1 MVALP
6 NTGQDI
12 SERIYKAYVKE
23 NKKARPFWLGL
34 LGASSIGEECT
45 RKTFFDWRVYLYGEN
60 EGRVLR
66 LFNTGFIQENR
77 VIEDLRKAGFPVWD
91 IDPQTGKQYKFLH
104 ESGHL
109 VAKLDGVIKDVPGAE
124 KTPHLLEIKS
134 HNDNNFKQLLKKTSV
149 FAVKPEHY
157 MQMQVGMWLSGGLT
171 RALYAAVNKND
182 EQYYFERVYRDDK
195 AIEKLEKKVETLL
208 DATLTP
214 AGISENQ
221 SAFGCKFC
229 PYKGD
234 EEKGIPNVC
243 AGEPSPLKHC
253 RTCSR
258 SQPVADGEWVCTLL
272 DLTLTQDAQQR
283 GCEHHN
289 PRSVYF

>member
-1 MVALP
+1 MVEIP

-12 SERIYKAYVKE
+12 SDRVYKSYEKERQKQ
-23 NKKARPFWLGL
+23 RSFWLGL

-45 RKTFFDWRVYLYGEN
+45 RKTFFDWRVYLHEHIRGQI
-60 EGRVLR
+60 LR
-66 LFNTGFIQENR
+66 LFDTGFIQESR
-77 VIEDLRKAGFPVWD
+77 VIKDLRQAGFPVWD
-91 IDPQTGKQYKFLH
+91 IDPETGKQYKFLH

-109 VAKLDGVIKDVPGAE
+109 VAKVDGIIKEVPGAE
-124 KTPHLLEIKS
+124 KTPHLIEIKS
-134 HNDNNFKQLLKKTSV
+134 HNDSNFKSLLKKTSV
-149 FAVKPEHY
+149 LAAMPAHY
-157 MQMQVGMWLSGGLT
+157 AQMQVGMWLGGFS

-182 EQYYFERVYRDDK
+182 ENYYFERVYRDDK
-195 AIEKLEKKVETLL
+195 AIEKIENKVETLM

-214 AGISENQ
+214 AGISESQ

-234 EEKGIPNVC
+234 KDKGIPNVC

-253 RTCSR
+253 RTCIR
-258 SQPVADGEWVCTLL
+258 SQPIANGEWVCSLM
-272 DLTLTQDAQQR
+272 DITLTQDAQQK
-283 GCEHHN
+283 GCEHHR